1 MNNKKSLFIYFSM
14 KKLAIVGATGLVG
27 QTVLKVL
34 KEENLLDEFEL
45 FLIVSNKSAGKVMV
59 FNDKHYHLFELSSE
73 IVKLQFDYAI
83 FLTNEEISKDW
94 IPKFTDFGTIV
105 IDNSCEFR
113 MNKNV
118 PLVVP
123 EINLSD
129 IQKTDK
135 LIANPNC
142 STIQLVVCLDKL
154 KENKIKKVVV
164 SSYQSVSGAGKEALW
179 DLEEETNNVFECGIK
194 NNFIAKI
201 GKLQENR
208 YCTEENKIMN
218 ETLKILHASFEI
230 YATTVRVPISF
241 CHGES
246 VFVEFESEIDLSKI
260 KEQLKCNHILLS
272 DDLFYP
278 KTCVGTNLTY
288 VCRLRKAGKNAI
300 QFFVIADNLRRGAA
314 FNAVEILKNI
324 INFKKK

>member
-1 MNNKKSLFIYFSM
+1 M

-45 FLIVSNKSAGKVMV
+45 YLIVSSNSAGKVMV
-59 FNDKHYHLFELSSE
+59 FNEKHYRLFELSNE

-83 FLTNEEISKDW
+83 FLTSEEISKEW
-94 IPKFTDFGTIV
+94 IPKFTDVGTIV
-105 IDNSCEFR
+105 IDNSCGFR
-113 MNKNV
+113 MDNDV
-118 PLVVP
+118 ALVVP

-129 IQKTDK
+129 IKETDK

-154 KENKIKKVVV
+154 KENKIKKVIV

-201 GKLQENR
+201 GEIKENG
-208 YCTEENKIMN
+208 YCSEENKIMN
-218 ETLKILHASFEI
+218 ETLKILHADFEI
-230 YATTVRVPISF
+230 YATTVRVPINF

-246 VFVEFESEIDLSKI
+246 VFVEFENDVDLLKI
-260 KEQLKCNHILLS
+260 KERLKCNHILLS

-324 INFKKK
+324 IKFNKK